1 MEGLESVYG
10 EYEFAYHGMSRE
22 QMVLV
27 TTAGVAVSLVLGTF
41 VGFLSDIM

>member
-10 EYEFAYHGMSRE
+10 EYEFAYHGMSRD

-27 TTAGVAVSLVLGTF
+27 ASAGVAVSLIFGTF
-41 VGFLSDIM
+41 LGFLSDMM